1 MEILEQIS
9 FWHWLIMGVVLAILE
24 VAAPGV
30 VFLWMGIAAIVTGLI
45 VLGIDTLSWQS
56 QVLIFAALS
65 VISVIG
71 GRLWGRS
78 RPTETD
84 HPTLNRRG
92 QQYVGRVFTV
102 DEKMVNGMG
111 KLRVDDTSWKISGND
126 FEAGTKVRVTGV
138 EGTVLVVEKA
148 EDASA

>member
-1 MEILEQIS
+1 MEYLEQVT
-9 FWHWLIMGVVLAILE
+9 FWHWLILGVALAIIE

-30 VFLWMGIAAIVTGLI
+30 VFLWMGIAAILTGLI
-45 VLGIDTLSWQS
+45 VLTVDTLSWQS
-56 QVLIFAALS
+56 QVLVFAGLS
-65 VISVIG
+65 VVSVVS
-71 GRLWGRS
+71 GRLWLRS

-111 KLRVDDTSWKISGND
+111 KVRVDDTSWKISGDD
-126 FEAGTKVRVTGV
+126 FDAGTKVRVTAV
-138 EGTVLVVEKA
+138 EGTVLRVEEA
-148 EDASA
+148 D